1 MAGLW
6 NALRSEVMGTVDE
19 FRQKGAIGALRD
31 AALDA
36 RDMAT
41 DAGSWLVGNVK
52 SLVDGDG
59 NPTAVLRYD
68 GVPPRGATA
77 PLQFSDGRVVQATVL
92 QVDGVSQPPRV
103 QVQVDGVDEAMLVL
117 VYPTADMAAEEAV
130 SDGATDAGLLAS
142 IRQEFR
148 DTVHDFKQKGAVGTL
163 KDAALDA
170 VDMVGSTA
178 GKAVNL
184 VGTTAGK
191 AVDGAISLID
201 VEQKPPEQTGDQPA
215 PQQRGSVM
223 QLVDGVKS
231 EIHSTV
237 QDFREKGAVA
247 TFKDAALDAVDLV
260 GSTANTVV
268 TGAKGVAAPLLE
280 DFWANDKPGVDA
292 ATTSAPAD
300 APAASS
306 SSAPSVAA
314 GASPRLDASASSAS
328 TAPAS
333 ASAGYAAPAA
343 AAAAASGPAAPSAPS
358 GGSGGTG
365 GYAASKTPTTP
376 DEEKPARKSL
386 VEMRRNMF
394 EKPKEDA
401 KDEPKKEEEEEVID

>member
-68 GVPPRGATA
+68 GVPARGATA
-77 PLQFSDGRVVQATVL
+77 PLQFSDGRVMEATVL

-103 QVQVDGVDEAMLVL
+103 QVKVDGIDETMLVL
-117 VYPTADMAAEEAV
+117 VYPTDVAPDGAAEE
-130 SDGATDAGLLAS
+130 ATDAGLLAS
-142 IRQEFR
+142 IRQEFK
-148 DTVHDFKQKGAVGTL
+148 DTVQDFRQKGAVGTL

-178 GKAVNL
+178 GKAVDL
-184 VGTTAGK
+184 VGSTAGK
-191 AVDGAISLID
+191 AVDGAMSLID
-201 VEQKPPEQTGDQPA
+201 SEPQAAQAATGEQTA

-260 GSTANTVV
+260 GSTATTVV
-268 TGAKGVAAPLLE
+268 SGAKGVAAPLLE
-280 DFWANDKPGVDA
+280 DFWAGEKPTD
-292 ATTSAPAD
+292 PASS
-300 APAASS
+300 PAARAAETTSS
-306 SSAPSVAA
+306 SSATASA
-314 GASPRLDASASSAS
+314 GAGAPEIV
-328 TAPAS
+328 APAS
-333 ASAGYAAPAA
+333 ASSTPAPAT
-343 AAAAASGPAAPSAPS
+343 AAPSAASTAS
-358 GGSGGTG
+358 GGYSAPAPTSSASPAQAG
-365 GYAASKTPTTP
+365 GYAAKAQESAGS
-376 DEEKPARKSL
+376 EEKPAKKSL

-394 EKPKEDA
+394 EKPKDEA
-401 KDEPKKEEEEEVID
+401 KEEKKDEQKDDEEEVID

>member
-41 DAGSWLVGNVK
+41 DAGSWIVGNVK

-68 GVPPRGATA
+68 GVPARGATA
-77 PLQFSDGRVVQATVL
+77 PLQFSDGRVMEATVL

-103 QVQVDGVDEAMLVL
+103 QVKVDGIDEAMLVV
-117 VYPTADMAAEEAV
+117 VYPTDAV
-130 SDGATDAGLLAS
+130 APDGATEATDAGLLAS
-142 IRQEFR
+142 IRQEFK
-148 DTVHDFKQKGAVGTL
+148 DTVQDFRQKGAVGTL
-163 KDAALDA
+163 KDAAFDA

-178 GKAVNL
+178 GKAVDI
-184 VGTTAGK
+184 VGSTAGK
-191 AVDGAISLID
+191 AVDGAMSLID
-201 VEQKPPEQTGDQPA
+201 SEPKAAQTATGEQTA

-260 GSTANTVV
+260 GSTAATVV

-280 DFWANDKPGVDA
+280 DFWAGEKPTDPA
-292 ATTSAPAD
+292 SSPAAPA
-300 APAASS
+300 AETASS
-306 SSAPSVAA
+306 SSAASA
-314 GASPRLDASASSAS
+314 GAGAPGTVTPASASS
-328 TAPAS
+328 TPTPAT
-333 ASAGYAAPAA
+333 
-343 AAAAASGPAAPSAPS
+343 AAPSAP
-358 GGSGGTG
+358 GGYSAPAPASSASPPPG
-365 GYAASKTPTTP
+365 GYATKAPEAGS
-376 DEEKPARKSL
+376 EEKPAKKSL

-394 EKPKEDA
+394 EKPKDEA
-401 KDEPKKEEEEEVID
+401 KEEKKDEQKDEEEEVDRKSVV

>member
-41 DAGSWLVGNVK
+41 DAGSWVLGNVK

-59 NPTAVLRYD
+59 NATAVLRYD
-68 GVPPRGATA
+68 GVPPRGAEV
-77 PLQFSDGRVVQATVL
+77 PLQFSDGRIMKAIVL
-92 QVDGVSQPPRV
+92 QVDGVSSPPRA
-103 QVQVDGVDEAMLVL
+103 QVQVDGM
-117 VYPTADMAAEEAV
+117 EEAV
-130 SDGATDAGLLAS
+130 LVPVLPTTDVAPDATEAAAGDGTDPGLLAS

-148 DTVHDFKQKGAVGTL
+148 ETVQDFKQKGAVGAL
-163 KDAALDA
+163 KDAAFDA

-184 VGTTAGK
+184 VGSTAGK

-201 VEQKPPEQTGDQPA
+201 VDPKPEQTGDQAA

-260 GSTANTVV
+260 GTTATTVV
-268 TGAKGVAAPLLE
+268 SGAKGVAAPLLE
-280 DFWANDKPGVDA
+280 DFWASDKPS
-292 ATTSAPAD
+292 TEPAPASV
-300 APAASS
+300 PAASS
-306 SSAPSVAA
+306 PSDP
-314 GASPRLDASASSAS
+314 STSTASAASAAP
-328 TAPAS
+328 TAPTAPTPAS
-333 ASAGYAAPAA
+333 ASAPSSVPVTSAPAPSTA
-343 AAAAASGPAAPSAPS
+343 PVPA
-358 GGSGGTG
+358 GGSGG
-365 GYAASKTPTTP
+365 YAAAKAPEATGST
-376 DEEKPARKSL
+376 DKPGRKSL
-386 VEMRRNMF
+386 VQMRRAAF
-394 EKPKEDA
+394 EKQKEDEA
-401 KDEPKKEEEEEVID
+401 EEPKQGEQKEEEEEEVID

>member
-41 DAGSWLVGNVK
+41 DAGSWIVGNVK

-68 GVPPRGATA
+68 GVPARGATA
-77 PLQFSDGRVVQATVL
+77 PLQFSDGRVMEATVL

-103 QVQVDGVDEAMLVL
+103 QVKVDGIDEAMLVV
-117 VYPTADMAAEEAV
+117 VYPTDAV
-130 SDGATDAGLLAS
+130 APDGATEATDAGLLAS
-142 IRQEFR
+142 IRQEFK
-148 DTVHDFKQKGAVGTL
+148 DTVQDFRQKGAVGTL
-163 KDAALDA
+163 KDAAFDA

-178 GKAVNL
+178 GKAVDI
-184 VGTTAGK
+184 VGSTAGK
-191 AVDGAISLID
+191 AVDGAMSLID
-201 VEQKPPEQTGDQPA
+201 SEPKAAQTATGEQTA

-260 GSTANTVV
+260 GSTAATVV

-280 DFWANDKPGVDA
+280 DF
-292 ATTSAPAD
+292 
-300 APAASS
+300 
-306 SSAPSVAA
+306 
-314 GASPRLDASASSAS
+314 
-328 TAPAS
+328 
-333 ASAGYAAPAA
+333 
-343 AAAAASGPAAPSAPS
+343 
-358 GGSGGTG
+358 
-365 GYAASKTPTTP
+365 
-376 DEEKPARKSL
+376 
-386 VEMRRNMF
+386 
-394 EKPKEDA
+394 
-401 KDEPKKEEEEEVID
+401 